1 MKIQLVTGNHKL
13 RNILRLTRPLHLL
26 LAALTYFLGASLAN
40 YLGKPF
46 RADSFWLGM
55 IAVLLA
61 QASMNLLAEVF
72 RPNNEAIFEGQS
84 RRDRLTL
91 RNNALYISVAALTAN
106 AVIAF
111 VLYTNNHLSV
121 PGFFFLLLSL
131 ILILSYSVPPFR
143 FINRGF
149 GEFVLAVHIAYVI
162 PSIAY
167 ILQSGETHRFLLI
180 SIPLTF
186 LALAYF
192 IVMDFPAFAS
202 DSKYNRSTLL
212 TRLGWERAVP
222 LHHLFVV
229 LAYLFFLAAP
239 VFGLSLSLIWPAF
252 LTLPFAIFQI
262 FQLRSLSLGAPTHW
276 TLLTVTALSVFGLTA
291 YFLSLTFWLR

>member
-1 MKIQLVTGNHKL
+1 MKNL
-13 RNILRLTRPLHLL
+13 LRLSHPLHLL
-26 LAALTYFLGASLAN
+26 LAALTYFLGASIAN

-46 RADSFWLGM
+46 RTDSFWLGL

-72 RPNNEAIFEGQS
+72 RPITETIIEGQS
-84 RRDRLTL
+84 RKDRLAL
-91 RNNALYISVAALTAN
+91 RNHALYVSIAALTAN

-111 VLYTNNHLSV
+111 LLYNNNHLSV

-131 ILILSYSVPPFR
+131 ILILAYAIPPFR
-143 FINRGF
+143 FVNRGF
-149 GEFVLAVHIAYVI
+149 GEFVLAAHIAYVI

-180 SIPLTF
+180 GLPLTF
-186 LALAYF
+186 LAFAYF
-192 IVMDFPAFAS
+192 IVMNFPAFAA

-222 LHHLFVV
+222 LHHLFIL
-229 LAYLFFLAAP
+229 LAYLFFLATP
-239 VFGLSLSLIWPAF
+239 IFGISLSLLWPAF
-252 LTLPFAIFQI
+252 LTLPFALFQI
-262 FQLRSLSLGAPTHW
+262 FQLRNIALGAPTNW

>member
-1 MKIQLVTGNHKL
+1 L
-13 RNILRLTRPLHLL
+13 RNLLRLTRPLHIL
-26 LAALTYFLGASLAN
+26 LAALAYFLGASIAN

-46 RADSFWLGM
+46 RADSFWLGLV
-55 IAVLLA
+55 AVVLA

-72 RPNNEAIFEGQS
+72 RPSNEAIVEGEN
-84 RRDRLTL
+84 RKDRLAL
-91 RNNALYISVAALTAN
+91 RNNALYVSIAALSAI

-111 VLYTNNHLSV
+111 ILYNNSHLSV
-121 PGFFFLLLSL
+121 SAFFFLLLSL
-131 ILILSYSVPPFR
+131 LLILTYAIPPFR

-149 GEFVLAVHIAYVI
+149 GEFVLATHIAYVL

-167 ILQSGETHRFLLI
+167 ILQADETHRFLLI

-186 LALAYF
+186 LAFAYF
-192 IVMDFPAFAS
+192 IVMNFPTFAS

-222 LHHLFVV
+222 LHHLFVL
-229 LAYLFFLAAP
+229 LAYLFFLASP
-239 VFGLSLSLIWPAF
+239 VFGLTLSLLWPAF
-252 LTLPFAIFQI
+252 LTLPFALFQI
-262 FQLRSLSLGAPTHW
+262 FQLRNLSLGAPTNW
-276 TLLTVTALSVFGLTA
+276 TLLTVTALSVFGLTT

>member
-1 MKIQLVTGNHKL
+1 LKTL
-13 RNILRLTRPLHLL
+13 LRLSHPLQLL
-26 LAALTYFLGASLAN
+26 LAALTYFLGASIAN

-46 RADSFWLGM
+46 RIDAFWFGL

-72 RPNNEAIFEGQS
+72 RPDNEAIVDGQS
-84 RRDRLTL
+84 RAERLML
-91 RNNALYISVAALTAN
+91 RNNALYISVAALTAT

-111 VLYTNNHLSV
+111 VLYTSGHLSISA
-121 PGFFFLLLSL
+121 FFFLLLSL
-131 ILILSYSVPPFR
+131 ILILVYSIPPFR

-149 GEFVLAVHIAYVI
+149 GEFVLAAHIAYVI

-167 ILQSGETHRFLLI
+167 ILQADEAHRFLLV

-186 LALAYF
+186 LAFAYF
-192 IVMDFPAFAS
+192 IVMNFPAFAS
-202 DSKYNRSTLL
+202 DIKYNRSTLL
-212 TRLGWERAVP
+212 TRLGWERTVP
-222 LHHLFVV
+222 LHHLFVL
-229 LAYLFFLAAP
+229 LAYLFFLATP
-239 VFGLSLSLIWPAF
+239 VFGLSLSLLWPAF
-252 LTLPFAIFQI
+252 LTLPFALFQI
-262 FQLRSLSLGAPTHW
+262 VQLRNLSLGAPTNW

>member
-1 MKIQLVTGNHKL
+1 MF
-13 RNILRLTRPLHLL
+13 RNLLRLTRPLHLL
-26 LAALTYFLGASLAN
+26 LAALAYFLGASIAN

-46 RADSFWLGM
+46 RPDSFWLGL

-61 QASMNLLAEVF
+61 QASMSLLAEVF
-72 RPNNEAIFEGQS
+72 RPGNEAIIEGEN
-84 RRDRLTL
+84 RKDRLVL
-91 RNNALYISVAALTAN
+91 RNNALYVSIAGLTAI

-111 VLYTNNHLSV
+111 LLYNNNHLSV
-121 PGFFFLLLSL
+121 SAFFFLLLSL
-131 ILILSYSVPPFR
+131 LLVLAYAIPPFR

-149 GEFVLAVHIAYVI
+149 GEFVLAAH
-162 PSIAY
+162 IAY
-167 ILQSGETHRFLLI
+167 ILPSIGYTLQADETHRFLLI
-180 SIPLTF
+180 GVPLTF
-186 LALAYF
+186 LAFAYF

-222 LHHLFVV
+222 LHHLFVL

-239 VFGLSLSLIWPAF
+239 VFGLSLSLLWPAF
-252 LTLPFAIFQI
+252 LTLPFAFFQI
-262 FQLRSLSLGAPTHW
+262 FQLRNISLGAPTNW
-276 TLLTVTALSVFGLTA
+276 TLLTVTALSVFGLTT

>member
-1 MKIQLVTGNHKL
+1 M
-13 RNILRLTRPLHLL
+13 RNILRLSHPLHLL
-26 LAALTYFLGASLAN
+26 LAALTYFLGASIAN

-46 RADSFWLGM
+46 RADSFWLGL
-55 IAVLLA
+55 IAALLA

-72 RPNNEAIFEGQS
+72 RPGNEAILDGQS
-84 RRDRLTL
+84 RSDRLVL
-91 RNNALYISVAALTAN
+91 RNNALYVSIAALTAN

-111 VLYTNNHLSV
+111 VLYNNNHLPVSA
-121 PGFFFLLLSL
+121 FFFLLLSL
-131 ILILSYSVPPFR
+131 LLILGYAIPPFR

-186 LALAYF
+186 LAFAYF

-212 TRLGWERAVP
+212 TRLGWERVVP
-222 LHHLFVV
+222 LHHLFVL
-229 LAYLFFLAAP
+229 LAYLLFAAAS
-239 VFGLSLSLIWPAF
+239 VFGLSLSLLWPSF
-252 LTLPFAIFQI
+252 LTLPFALFQI
-262 FQLRSLSLGAPTHW
+262 LCRGKKCK
-276 TLLTVTALSVFGLTA
+276 
-291 YFLSLTFWLR
+291 